1 MAKIGYDLV
10 RFDVRREAFPT
21 EELYWEFKDLT
32 ERLNEFGRQVVAAQV
47 VSAFPI
53 GDFTEANHT
62 HASVAQGGTVNHT
75 ALGSKGTNTH
85 SQIDTHVT
93 SGDTHIASSANPHTV
108 AHSQLADKGTN
119 THAQIDADFNE
130 TRITD
135 TDSTY
140 TVLSTDGVILADT
153 DDGVIIINLPAGSA
167 GKHYRIVNT
176 GSSGNSITLVP
187 DGAELLFGD
196 NANEALYDGESLDM
210 VYNTTEG
217 WY

>member
-62 HASVAQGGTVNHT
+62 HASVAQGGTVDHT

-85 SQIDTHVT
+85 
-93 SGDTHIASSANPHTV
+93 
-108 AHSQLADKGTN
+108 
-119 THAQIDADFNE
+119 AQIDANFNE

-187 DGAELLFGD
+187 DGSELLFGD
-196 NANEALYDGESLDM
+196 NANETLYDDESLDM